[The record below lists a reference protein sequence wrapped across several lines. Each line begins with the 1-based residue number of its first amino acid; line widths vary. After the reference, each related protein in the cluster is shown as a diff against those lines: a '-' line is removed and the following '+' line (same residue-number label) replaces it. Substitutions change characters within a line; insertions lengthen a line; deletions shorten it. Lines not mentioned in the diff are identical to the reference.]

1 MNRKTLTSLN
11 EAALQV
17 QRGTTP
23 EPEVNDMV
31 LEYFESYFG
40 GSLNESVSDEDIME
54 AVYDLVDLTEA
65 VCEATGFKAETLKR
79 YYDAAFKDIQ
89 KTQPYSIVDQ
99 PITGKDIEK
108 LEKRTKGMKKAYIKR
123 ADLLGDH
130 KAANKIRS
138 GKFNLPAPTMKGS
151 PGPQHPV
158 DPLDLGHVGP
168 IKTR

>member
-65 VCEATGFKAETLKR
+65 VCEAVGLDESTAARKAETRKKGKYKWGTGPKPWPGGPGKGAAKEDEVYRARAERGSGEDVSGGKIVTQDTLKGGTLHNRKQGVTHKQYLDLKKR
-79 YYDAAFKDIQ
+79 Y
-89 KTQPYSIVDQ
+89 
-99 PITGKDIEK
+99 TG
-108 LEKRTKGMKKAYIKR
+108 IK
-123 ADLLGDH
+123 
-130 KAANKIRS
+130 
-138 GKFNLPAPTMKGS
+138 
-151 PGPQHPV
+151 
-158 DPLDLGHVGP
+158 
-168 IKTR
+168 